1 MPNTHDQL
9 PKITKGCIGEYN
21 NNNKYNNYLYKYPCT
36 KELFTFN
43 KETYFNRPKYS
54 AHHNYNKLFFPEQT
68 KINKLKAKGA
78 KGFYFIALVN
88 KIPMEFKLDEGS
100 TNTSMGINHAK
111 KLGLENIIAKPA
123 IAEAVGNNIKILGKI
138 VVDIK
143 INEYLTKNLK
153 IDVLNTESKYILLSN
168 KYQSQIGIS
177 KDQKNHQILINNQPI
192 YNQRV
197 LIQQLCKH
205 KKYNAYN
212 GYGNARR
219 LLPNLSEVYSE
230 DKPSSKFRVST
241 FHHKSFA
248 SPKASK
254 RIRKPEAKSKRLK
267 ENKAPNK
274 DKLNEPIQLSKQI
287 RSIVTNSA
295 NKTENINVEAPIVPF
310 WLKENK
316 APNQVKT
323 ELTSENNKDQQ
334 EINKSKDKRKQ
345 GTPTLK

>member
-9 PKITKGCIGEYN
+9 PKLIKGCIGEYN
-21 NNNKYNNYLYKYPCT
+21 KHYNKYLYKYPCT
-36 KELFTFN
+36 KELFTYN
-43 KETYFNRPKYS
+43 KETYFNGPKYS
-54 AHHNYNKLFFPEQT
+54 AHNNYNKLFFPEQT

-88 KIPMEFKLDEGS
+88 NIPMEFKLDKGS

-123 IAEAVGNNIKILGKI
+123 IAEAVGNNVKILGKI
-138 VVDIK
+138 VVNIK
-143 INEYLTKNLK
+143 INEYLTQNLK
-153 IDVLNTESKYILLSN
+153 IDVLNTKSKYILLSN
-168 KYQSQIGIS
+168 KHQSQIGIS
-177 KDQKNHQILINNQPI
+177 KDQKNHLILINNQPI

-197 LIQQLCKH
+197 LIQKLCKH

-254 RIRKPEAKSKRLK
+254 RI
-267 ENKAPNK
+267 
-274 DKLNEPIQLSKQI
+274 
-287 RSIVTNSA
+287 
-295 NKTENINVEAPIVPF
+295 
-310 WLKENK
+310 
-316 APNQVKT
+316 
-323 ELTSENNKDQQ
+323 
-334 EINKSKDKRKQ
+334 
-345 GTPTLK
+345 